1 MIQMYVMI
9 NKEYKRKSFNR
20 AALTYDSCS
29 DLQDRISDNLIHR
42 LNSIEL
48 NPINIL
54 DLGCGTGRNGIKL
67 RRKYEMSEIINY
79 DFSENMFSICDFFNS
94 VSDYIFLCFALFLF
108 FSFKKSKLV

>member
-29 DLQDRISDNLIHR
+29 NLQDKISDNLIHR

-79 DFSENMFSICDFFNS
+79 DFSENMLREARQKQQLISS
-94 VSDYIFLCFALFLF
+94 
-108 FSFKKSKLV
+108 KKK